1 MTNENDNFI
10 ITLVVHI
17 PNGEPILITSNI
29 YQFHQNHITDEHKD
43 VLLL

>member
-1 MTNENDNFI
+1 MTSEDDNFT

-29 YQFHQNHITDEHKD
+29 YQFHQNYINDEYKNF
-43 VLLL
+43 LLL